1 MGSGRSGSREG
12 RDDRRNNISVHT
24 INNEW
29 RRSSALPSTAG
40 RWPTP
45 VNPQVHG
52 LMVTAAS
59 PAHLYIM
66 RKSRQRLQDVLDR
79 AKRLAEVRGC
89 LENLNMTPV
98 IDPSTPPQAAPQ
110 QSQPRLVSSQAQ
122 VMLEEV
128 VTSIDATERELGL
141 LGDAISAVSSRFET
155 LDQEHQRSSVE
166 RERPDGY
173 MEAIQL
179 LCTEKERL
187 SRQEGHLW
195 KEKRRLSRR

>member
-1 MGSGRSGSREG
+1 M
-12 RDDRRNNISVHT
+12 
-24 INNEW
+24 
-29 RRSSALPSTAG
+29 
-40 RWPTP
+40 
-45 VNPQVHG
+45 
-52 LMVTAAS
+52 
-59 PAHLYIM
+59 
-66 RKSRQRLQDVLDR
+66 
-79 AKRLAEVRGC
+79 
-89 LENLNMTPV
+89 
-98 IDPSTPPQAAPQ
+98 
-110 QSQPRLVSSQAQ
+110 SSQSQ